1 MKALFL
7 FSVLSTLSVG
17 CFRFTEEAAKTIDG
31 GSDSSVEDTAVA
43 DTAPPP
49 LGNTICSRL
58 TGGYTTVQKA
68 MNDLMPKLKADCRI
82 DRFFLTLDATKSA
95 HMIDCM
101 ARQLGSVMSCA
112 DSAGLKMKY
121 PTVDS
126 KGVQCKD
133 MLNAH
138 KTLGIHPEDFDG
150 MIDDILAVLADAKMS
165 AADIALVADVLRFQR
180 QDIVNPG
187 DAGRGDACASEAS
200 APVDTGE
207 EY

>member
-7 FSVLSTLSVG
+7 FSVLSTLSIG
-17 CFRFTEEAAKTIDG
+17 CFRFTEDPAKTIDG
-31 GSDSSVEDTAVA
+31 GSDSSVEDTGVA
-43 DTAPPP
+43 DTTPPP
-49 LGNTICSRL
+49 LGNTICSRVP
-58 TGGYTTVQKA
+58 GGYATVQKA
-68 MNDLMPKLKADCRI
+68 MNDLMPKLQADCRI
-82 DRFFLTLDATKSA
+82 DRFFLMLDATKSA

-112 DSAGLKMKY
+112 DGYGLKMKY
-121 PTVDS
+121 PTLDA

-138 KTLGIHPEDFDG
+138 KNMGIHPEDFDG